1 MPIQVLQQPQDLEVQ
16 DLKVSVAALWLGR
29 VLSGLA
35 ILFLLF
41 DGAIKLVPL
50 SVVTETMDR
59 IGYGSSE
66 TLARS
71 LAAITVACTLLY
83 AVPPTSFVGA
93 ILLTGYL
100 GGAIASHVRIGSPL
114 FTHVLFGLYLGLM
127 VWGGLWLRDA
137 RLRQLLR
144 HVGAQDRQLL
154 KYRPPPER
162 VAHRLS
168 ARKVS
173 RAAPLWF
180 SRVPVSTHPPRRIDG
195 KVPAVCKWLVTP
207 LFSRRRISTPLSAST
222 GACPVQD

>member
-1 MPIQVLQQPQDLEVQ
+1 MCSGHDERKKSSRRLSVRSSPIRLLVEPSPMERAMPTPVLQQPQDLEVQ

-114 FTHVLFGLYLGLM
+114 FTHVLLGFYLGLM
-127 VWGGLWLRDA
+127 VWGAVWMRDA
-137 RLRQLLR
+137 RPRQLLT
-144 HVGAQDRQLL
+144 
-154 KYRPPPER
+154 
-162 VAHRLS
+162 S
-168 ARKVS
+168 S
-173 RAAPLWF
+173 R
-180 SRVPVSTHPPRRIDG
+180 
-195 KVPAVCKWLVTP
+195 
-207 LFSRRRISTPLSAST
+207 
-222 GACPVQD
+222 

>member
-1 MPIQVLQQPQDLEVQ
+1 MPGLVPGIHVFETRRKSWMAGSSPAMTAIEKFAPCLSTRRTPIRLLLEPSPMERAMLIQVLQQPQDLEVQ

-71 LAAITVACTLLY
+71 LGAITVACTLLY

-114 FTHVLFGLYLGLM
+114 FTHVLFGFYLGVM

-137 RLRQLLR
+137 RLRQLLPFQ
-144 HVGAQDRQLL
+144 H
-154 KYRPPPER
+154 
-162 VAHRLS
+162 
-168 ARKVS
+168 
-173 RAAPLWF
+173 
-180 SRVPVSTHPPRRIDG
+180 
-195 KVPAVCKWLVTP
+195 
-207 LFSRRRISTPLSAST
+207 
-222 GACPVQD
+222 